1 MNNLDLHCLT
11 RYNLK
16 RNVARSPLS
25 TQLKNLVLE
34 TDPTPDYYAR
44 NNFPPNKRDRNMHL
58 YIPVKQHV
66 NNFQEIVLTNI
77 CLLNKKYETNFYVNP
92 GHMIFQKNNYQCI
105 RIKETTAETLQIIID
120 EFKKLGFSF
129 FKDTKVKIFE
139 SSIFYNQYTEFL
151 EIEDGVYQDKG
162 NESKYFFT
170 ISNHVDLDEFL
181 SRIKNIKNNC
191 NYHLFDAFSA
201 YMFVKDSMQCFAGIC
216 SENCDKARFG
226 ELKQHLENSFN

>member
-1 MNNLDLHCLT
+1 MRNLDLQCLT

-25 TQLKNLVLE
+25 TQIKYLILE

-58 YIPVKQHV
+58 YIPIKHHI

-77 CLLNKKYETNFYVNP
+77 CLLNKKHKTNFHVNP
-92 GHMIFQKNNYQCI
+92 GHMIFQKKNYQCI
-105 RIKETTAETLQIIID
+105 RIKETDTNTLQIIID
-120 EFKKLGFSF
+120 EFKALGLSF

-151 EIEDGVYQDKG
+151 EIEDGVYQDKN
-162 NESKYFFT
+162 NEFKFFFT
-170 ISNHVDLDEFL
+170 ISNHVELDEFL
-181 SRIKNIKNNC
+181 SKIKDIKNNC
-191 NYHLFDAFSA
+191 DYHLFDAFSS
-201 YMFVKDSMQCFAGIC
+201 YMFVKDKMLCFAGIY

-226 ELKQHLENSFN
+226 ELKENLEKSFK